1 MRKYIF
7 SLVLGV
13 GMMMVNVGYAA
24 ICPTKDNPNAVC
36 ADNIDPIANQAIID
50 SGIPTNISSQVT

>member
-13 GMMMVNVGYAA
+13 GMMMANVGH
-24 ICPTKDNPNAVC
+24 
-36 ADNIDPIANQAIID
+36 ADVTTDTTIGGQNLYSETVSQA
-50 SGIPTNISSQVT
+50 QQMA